1 MAEAISPN
9 RLQPDSPLKDNVAYI
24 NDNFDKV
31 VTAVNDVGSK
41 LSDVGTFSVV
51 NVQAGN
57 RVILTT
63 NVTDEKDEYIAD
75 RLSVFPRYQIF
86 IDTNNDYNYLLPDGA
101 SISGTGSTNMSF
113 GWWQA
118 RVIPTGSPANTK
130 AVVYAI
136 IRNYDTVDHLAYIS
150 LDVGYMSAPL
160 EGIFR

>member
-1 MAEAISPN
+1 MSEAISPN
-9 RLQPDSPLKDNVAYI
+9 RLQADTPLKDNLAYV

-31 VTAVNDVGSK
+31 VSAVNDVGSK

-63 NVTDEKDEYIAD
+63 NVTDPKNEYIAD

-86 IDTNNDYNYLLPDGA
+86 VDTPDDYDYLLPVGTA
-101 SISGTGSTNMSF
+101 IAGTGSTNMSF

-118 RVIPTGSPANTK
+118 RVVPTGSPANTK

-136 IRNYDTVDHLAYIS
+136 IRNYDAVDHFAYIS
-150 LDVGYMSAPL
+150 LDVGYLSAPL